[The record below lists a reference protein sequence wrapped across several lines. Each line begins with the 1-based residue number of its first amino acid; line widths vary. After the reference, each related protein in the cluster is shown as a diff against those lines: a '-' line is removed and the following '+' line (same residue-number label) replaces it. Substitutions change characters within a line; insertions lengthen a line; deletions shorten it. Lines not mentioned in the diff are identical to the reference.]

1 MDLLRYVLLLALL
14 LVSAVSDVRTGR
26 IPNAATYPAFLVGL
40 VLALLAPVIA
50 PAIGDVTEHGPA
62 LTLGRSMGD
71 WAVAAAAGFIPAAIL
86 FFAFGLNGGDV
97 KLLAAIGSLSG
108 DWRVVLGAAVY
119 GLAISMVIGMV
130 LMVRGGQVRATA
142 ARLVRVVAV
151 ASGGG
156 RPTSEAGSLKVP
168 LAAGLAIGGAAAG
181 VEYLLGVPFP
191 WTV

>member
-71 WAVAAAAGFIPAAIL
+71 WAVAAAAIL